1 MRRKQKKIVYPD
13 HIITQ
18 AKIAA
23 GIHKIVPVFGDQE
36 YLDKKF
42 RYEQILKLYDKERCS
57 KCKKNTPNLGW
68 KEHYGWLCQPC
79 FMPPKPVSN
88 NEE

>member
-1 MRRKQKKIVYPD
+1 MRGYKKNRVYPEP
-13 HIITQ
+13 IITQ

-23 GIHKIVPVFGDQE
+23 GIYNVAPVFGDQQ

-42 RYEQILKLYDKERCS
+42 RYEQILKLYEKERCS
-57 KCKKNTPNLGW
+57 KCKKSTPHLGW
-68 KEHYGWLCQPC
+68 KESYGWLCQPC
-79 FMPPKPVSN
+79 FTPPKPVSN